1 MERWEHIKSI
11 NHCISGMPSIN
22 HLLANTPCTS
32 STWTRSMPTIER
44 WEPVISQSIHPSAAY
59 HHQSFTS
66 LSMYF
71 FHMDQKFSC
80 NVEVITSNQSIH
92 PSAVQ
97 YTINQSYTSLT
108 MHFSHM
114 DQKFAYNREVRA
126 SNQSIHQLL
135 AINQS
140 CTYLTM
146 LFFHMDQKFA

>member
-1 MERWEHIKSI
+1 
-11 NHCISGMPSIN
+11 
-22 HLLANTPCTS
+22 
-32 STWTRSMPTIER
+32 
-44 WEPVISQSIHPSAAY
+44 
-59 HHQSFTS
+59 
-66 LSMYF
+66 MYF
-71 FHMDQKFSC
+71 FHMDQKFAY
-80 NVEVITSNQSIH
+80 NVEVISSYQSIH

-146 LFFHMDQKFA
+146 LFFHMDQKFAYNGEVRAAEQSVNPFNSCVPIINQPFTILTSLHFF